1 MPQFSPNLYHQ
12 FLELPARERFAA
24 AAEIGATA
32 VEWHFPYVIPKREL
46 KQLLDDNGLR
56 FIYAVVPANW
66 AKADYGLAAQ
76 PGRGDEFRRTADVAL
91 EYAFEANFYSL
102 NVSSG
107 RLPDGVERQ
116 RCIECYIENLDYI
129 SAQAKGHPVL
139 FVIEGVCN
147 ARFPNYV
154 IQTIGE
160 AAEVASALNRDNVKL
175 VFDTYHLRWEET
187 GPLTTLMDAH
197 LPMIGHIQV
206 GNAPERH
213 EPGVGEV
220 DLHHLIEHAD
230 RNGYRGWIGLEYYP
244 SKDTWSSLAW
254 MNRYGFSIEGRPSRA
269 TRPAKEF
276 EGSEIEALDTW
287 FRQFEGA

>member
-12 FLELPARERFAA
+12 FLELPMRERFAA
-24 AAEIGATA
+24 AAKIGVTA

-66 AKADYGLAAQ
+66 PKGDYGLAAQ
-76 PGRGDEFRRTADVAL
+76 PGRHDEFRRTADLAL

-107 RLPDGVERQ
+107 QLPPGVERQ
-116 RCIECYIENLDYI
+116 RCIDSYIESLDYI
-129 SAQAKGHPVL
+129 SNQAKGHSVL

-154 IQTIGE
+154 VQTIAE
-160 AAEVASALNRDNVKL
+160 AAEVAKALDRDSVKL
-175 VFDTYHLRWEET
+175 VFDTYHLRWEEK

-197 LPMIGHIQV
+197 FPMIGHMQV
-206 GNAPERH
+206 GNTPERH
-213 EPGVGEV
+213 EPGIGEL
-220 DLHHLIEHAD
+220 DLHHLIDHAD
-230 RNGYRGWIGLEYYP
+230 RNDYRGWIGLEYYP
-244 SKDTWSSLAW
+244 SKDTWSSLTW
-254 MNRYGFSIEGRPSRA
+254 MNRYGFTIEGRPSLS
-269 TRPAKEF
+269 TRPAKES
-276 EGSEIEALDTW
+276 EGLELQALGQW
-287 FRQFEGA
+287 YRQFEAG